1 MNRIVQSDIRPK
13 WSGSGS
19 TTSATYLVTLHL
31 TDRMEMEMNIMEI
44 TVEYMVL

>member
-13 WSGSGS
+13 WSGS